1 MFKTALGGTRYIIL
15 IGNIVFKFPYY
26 KYFILGCKQN
36 LREWKYR
43 KRSSYLTKLYFS
55 FPLGICNI
63 TERVKPLE
71 NVDSEYIKNYFKLKI
86 KNRKELSFIL
96 EDATSENFGVKDNCI
111 VKLDWGGFG
120 DESK

>member
-71 NVDSEYIKNYFKLKI
+71 NIDSEYIKNYFKLKI

-96 EDATSENFGVKDNCI
+96 EDATSENFGVKDNRI